1 MGELTPKYLKE
12 GERKDYDHIRSGP
25 RLFPDPDARYF
36 VSVALAALESLSEC
50 RGLVI
55 ECEWV
60 STNEPSN
67 KYKMR
72 CSKCR
77 AIKPH
82 HAPDCRIAAA
92 LKGVPHD

>member
-1 MGELTPKYLKE
+1 MTKRELTPKHLKPDEAAIFEYLTSDPQAK
-12 GERKDYDHIRSGP
+12 KMMVDS
-25 RLFPDPDARYF
+25 RL
-36 VSVALAALESLSEC
+36 VSAFIEALSEC
-50 RGLVI
+50 RGLLV

-82 HAPDCRIAAA
+82 HAPDCRIEAA
-92 LKGVPHD
+92 LKGVPR